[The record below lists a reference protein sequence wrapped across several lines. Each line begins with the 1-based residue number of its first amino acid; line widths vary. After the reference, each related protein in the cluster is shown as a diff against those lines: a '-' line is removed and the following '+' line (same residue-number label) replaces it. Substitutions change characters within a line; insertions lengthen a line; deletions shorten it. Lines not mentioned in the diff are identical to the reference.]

1 MDRVDNESRISR
13 LESEIR
19 YLKGLLDEN
28 GIAYD
33 YETYVDSSK
42 KEEPVQ
48 IEFPVLT
55 AEHAIQFYSYFRG
68 RKDVYVKRAAKKGYY
83 TQCNNFWKYGVC
95 PKASGEKVK
104 CQECPAKDYT
114 ELKVSAILEHL
125 NGRKEDCT
133 DVIGL
138 YPLFPDGTCWF
149 LVFDFDNHEEDA
161 SPKEGWEREV
171 DALRKICQSV
181 GIDALVER
189 SRSGH
194 GAHVWIF
201 MNEAIQAAKVRR
213 FGEALLAKGSE
224 SVSMKSFQYYDRMMP
239 MQDNLPEGKLGNLI
253 ALPLQGQALRKGNS
267 AFVDELWR
275 PYHDQWEK
283 LMHTR

>member
-1 MDRVDNESRISR
+1 MDGVDNESRISR

-68 RKDVYVKRAAKKGYY
+68 RKDVYVKRAVKKGYY

-104 CQECPAKDYT
+104 CQDCPAKDYT

-161 SPKEGWEREV
+161 FQGFALFTLRLFCGYHRRELGSFAYFSLNCYLSSMTSKALGRLLYDSPSVPNAWARWMAVSRRWSANRSATHFSFERNFSCLE
-171 DALRKICQSV
+171 K
-181 GIDALVER
+181 
-189 SRSGH
+189 SG
-194 GAHVWIF
+194 
-201 MNEAIQAAKVRR
+201 MY
-213 FGEALLAKGSE
+213 L
-224 SVSMKSFQYYDRMMP
+224 
-239 MQDNLPEGKLGNLI
+239 
-253 ALPLQGQALRKGNS
+253 
-267 AFVDELWR
+267 
-275 PYHDQWEK
+275 
-283 LMHTR
+283 

>member
-1 MDRVDNESRISR
+1 MDGVDNESRISR

-104 CQECPAKDYT
+104 CQECPQR
-114 ELKVSAILEHL
+114 I
-125 NGRKEDCT
+125 
-133 DVIGL
+133 I
-138 YPLFPDGTCWF
+138 
-149 LVFDFDNHEEDA
+149 
-161 SPKEGWEREV
+161 
-171 DALRKICQSV
+171 QS
-181 GIDALVER
+181 
-189 SRSGH
+189 
-194 GAHVWIF
+194 
-201 MNEAIQAAKVRR
+201 
-213 FGEALLAKGSE
+213 
-224 SVSMKSFQYYDRMMP
+224 
-239 MQDNLPEGKLGNLI
+239 
-253 ALPLQGQALRKGNS
+253 
-267 AFVDELWR
+267 
-275 PYHDQWEK
+275 
-283 LMHTR
+283 